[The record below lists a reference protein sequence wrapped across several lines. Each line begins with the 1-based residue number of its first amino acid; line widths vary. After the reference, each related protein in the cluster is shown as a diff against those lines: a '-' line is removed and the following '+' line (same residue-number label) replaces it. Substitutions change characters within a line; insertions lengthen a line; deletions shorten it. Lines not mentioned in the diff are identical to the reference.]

1 MKYLVLTRVAMLN
14 FALNLAKKAG
24 EYLKESFGKELN
36 VEHKGRIDL
45 VTQIDRNSQ
54 DMILDGIE
62 REFPHHSIMAE
73 EGVSKTTGHD
83 YTWFVD
89 PLDGTVNFVHGIPF
103 FCVSLGVFKRGKPF
117 IGVCYNPMSGDLFS
131 AQYGKGAFRNREK
144 IRVSDTSLLIDALV
158 VTGFPYSLARL
169 DDSMSRFARI
179 LSEVQGIRRFGSA
192 ALDLCFVASGS
203 FDGFWEVG
211 LHPWDLA
218 GGVVVLLE
226 AGGRVTGLSGEEF
239 DPHHGDIL
247 ASNGNIHNDL
257 RRLMQGEPG

>member
-1 MKYLVLTRVAMLN
+1 MKYLVLARVAMLN
-14 FALNLAKKAG
+14 FTVNLAKKAG
-24 EYLKESFGKELN
+24 EYLKENFGKKLN

-54 DMILDGIE
+54 DIIIEGIE
-62 REFPHHSIMAE
+62 REFPHHTIIAE
-73 EGVSKTTGHD
+73 EGVNKTTGHE

-103 FCVSLGVFKRGKPF
+103 FCVSLGVFKGNKPY

-131 AQYGKGAFRNREK
+131 AQSEKGAFRNGEK
-144 IRVSDTSLLIDALV
+144 ITVSRASHLIDSLV
-158 VTGFPYSLARL
+158 VTGFPYSLTGL
-169 DDSMSRFARI
+169 DDSMSRFSRI
-179 LSEVQGIRRFGSA
+179 LREVQGIRRFGSA

-226 AGGRVTGLSGEEF
+226 AGGRVTGFSGEEF
-239 DPHHGDIL
+239 DPYHGDIL
-247 ASNGNIHNDL
+247 ASNGNIHDDL
-257 RRLMQGEPG
+257 RRLM